1 MFSCTFPAVTGK
13 ALSGRLIK
21 SLVTTLCFQS
31 FQMLRF
37 PSLRQVA
44 FSEVR
49 VIGYYWVTGL
59 GLLQEE
65 LQSIASLSAL
75 VQTGSSVCVLQE
87 ALQVPPASPI
97 PGRIFPLFFFFP
109 SPFCFPESRRLF
121 GSSFAL
127 GSMFRQQALFCSR
140 SLTQLGV
147 AVPCP

>member
-1 MFSCTFPAVTGK
+1 MTISFFDWEAGLFSCTFPAVTGK

-49 VIGYYWVTGL
+49 VIGYYWVTRL

-97 PGRIFPLFFFFP
+97 PGRIFPLFFFF
-109 SPFCFPESRRLF
+109 
-121 GSSFAL
+121 SFSIL
-127 GSMFRQQALFCSR
+127 LS
-140 SLTQLGV
+140 
-147 AVPCP
+147 

>member
-49 VIGYYWVTGL
+49 VIGYYWVIGL

-97 PGRIFPLFFFFP
+97 PGRIFPLFFFFLLHSAFLKAEDFLAAVLLWAP
-109 SPFCFPESRRLF
+109 C
-121 GSSFAL
+121 L
-127 GSMFRQQALFCSR
+127 GSRPCSAVGALR
-140 SLTQLGV
+140 SWV
-147 AVPCP
+147 

>member
-49 VIGYYWVTGL
+49 VIGYYWVIGL

-97 PGRIFPLFFFFP
+97 PGRIFPLFFFFF
-109 SPFCFPESRRLF
+109 PFSILL
-121 GSSFAL
+121 S
-127 GSMFRQQALFCSR
+127 
-140 SLTQLGV
+140 
-147 AVPCP
+147 